1 MKSRRVFA
9 LLVLALVATQLSFAH
24 AARAPAQRGLANPL
38 WKPRGDVTSSFEI
51 QPAIEAEVVA
61 ETAVLS
67 PMSTRSTPP
76 PSPSTRSNAC
86 PATTSAKR
94 R

>member
-67 PMSTRSTPP
+67 PDVDPP
-76 PSPSTRSNAC
+76 ARVF
-86 PATTSAKR
+86 R
-94 R
+94 DVL